1 MTIVADVK
9 LRDQSLAFN
18 ESRRLL
24 PHRIA
29 FTTSIAYAKGARH
42 TLDVCRPKSATAAPV
57 IVFFYG
63 GGWRSGSKRT
73 YRYVAKALARR
84 GYVAV
89 LPDYRI
95 YPQARYPDF
104 LDDGALAVRW
114 VKDNVQRFGGDPQ
127 KIFLMGHSAGA
138 HIAAMLAIDATWL
151 QKVGL
156 KPGRDILGLIGVSGP
171 YDFLP
176 LKDETLEI
184 IFGGANRPETQPISH
199 VTPGAPPALL
209 LTGGKDDVV
218 GAGNSTRLA
227 EKSARRGQRGDGGDL
242 SAHRALHHRRRD
254 RAHHPVA
261 GSDFA
266 RHRRLHCQGADVEPA
281 RAGWR
286 AMTARDIP
294 RRSSLPSAS
303 ASRRS

>member
-1 MTIVADVK
+1 M
-9 LRDQSLAFN
+9 LA
-18 ESRRLL
+18 
-24 PHRIA
+24 HRIA
-29 FTTSIAYAKGARH
+29 LTASIRYAEGARH
-42 TLDVCRPKSATAAPV
+42 TLDVCRPKTAAAAPV

-114 VKDNVQRFGGDPQ
+114 VKDHVREFGGDPG

-151 QKVGL
+151 RKIGL
-156 KPGRDILGLIGVSGP
+156 APGRDIAGLIGISGP

-176 LKDETLEI
+176 LRDRRLVT

-209 LTGGKDDVV
+209 LTGDKDNVV

-227 EKSARRGQRGDGGDL
+227 ERLRAAGNQATAIVYPRVGHYIIVAAIAPAIRVLAPVLRDADAFIAATLNARQR
-242 SAHRALHHRRRD
+242 
-254 RAHHPVA
+254 
-261 GSDFA
+261 
-266 RHRRLHCQGADVEPA
+266 A
-281 RAGWR
+281 RA
-286 AMTARDIP
+286 
-294 RRSSLPSAS
+294 AS
-303 ASRRS
+303 

>member
-1 MTIVADVK
+1 MTTAADIH
-9 LRDQSLAFN
+9 AFN
-18 ESRRLL
+18 EGRSILPRRITL
-24 PHRIA
+24 
-29 FTTSIAYAKGARH
+29 TTSIAYAKGARH
-42 TLDVCRPKSATAAPV
+42 TLDVCRPKTATAAPV

-95 YPQARYPDF
+95 YPPARYPDF

-114 VKDNVQRFGGDPQ
+114 VKDNAKRFGGDAQ

-156 KPGRDILGLIGVSGP
+156 VPGRDIAGLIGISGP

-176 LKDETLEI
+176 LKDETLKI

-218 GAGNSTRLA
+218 GAGNSSRLA
-227 EKSARRGQRGDGGDL
+227 ERLRAAGNEATTVIYPRIGHYIIVAAIAPIVRWLIPILRDTDAFIAKVLKS
-242 SAHRALHHRRRD
+242 RAQ
-254 RAHHPVA
+254 A
-261 GSDFA
+261 GEA
-266 RHRRLHCQGADVEPA
+266 VP
-281 RAGWR
+281 
-286 AMTARDIP
+286 
-294 RRSSLPSAS
+294 
-303 ASRRS
+303 

>member
-1 MTIVADVK
+1 MFMRSTKVGA
-9 LRDQSLAFN
+9 SC
-18 ESRRLL
+18 
-24 PHRIA
+24 RIA
-29 FTTSIAYAKGARH
+29 LTTSIAYAKGARR

-57 IVFFYG
+57 VVFFYG

-114 VKDNVQRFGGDPQ
+114 VKDNAKRFGGDPQ

-151 QKVGL
+151 RKVGL
-156 KPGRDILGLIGVSGP
+156 VPGRDVAGLIGVSGP

-176 LKDETLEI
+176 LKDETLKI
-184 IFGGANRPETQPISH
+184 IFGGDHRTETQPI
-199 VTPGAPPALL
+199 TYAEGRKPPALL
-209 LTGGKDDVV
+209 ITGTRDTTVSPRNSKNLATALLRGGNPATELTY
-218 GAGNSTRLA
+218 
-227 EKSARRGQRGDGGDL
+227 
-242 SAHRALHHRRRD
+242 
-254 RAHHPVA
+254 
-261 GSDFA
+261 
-266 RHRRLHCQGADVEPA
+266 
-281 RAGWR
+281 
-286 AMTARDIP
+286 P
-294 RRSSLPSAS
+294 R
-303 ASRRS
+303 

>member
-1 MTIVADVK
+1 MMIVLDVK
-9 LRDQSLAFN
+9 LRDESLAFN

-104 LDDGALAVRW
+104 LDDGAQAVRW
-114 VKDNVQRFGGDPQ
+114 VKDNAERFGGDPQ

-156 KPGRDILGLIGVSGP
+156 VPGRDIAGLIGVSGP

-176 LKDETLEI
+176 LKDEILKI

-199 VTPGAPPALL
+199 VGAGAPPALL
-209 LTGGKDDVV
+209 LTGDADTVV
-218 GAGNSTRLA
+218 EAGN
-227 EKSARRGQRGDGGDL
+227 
-242 SAHRALHHRRRD
+242 
-254 RAHHPVA
+254 
-261 GSDFA
+261 
-266 RHRRLHCQGADVEPA
+266 
-281 RAGWR
+281 
-286 AMTARDIP
+286 TARFTGRLRAAGNDATAVIYP
-294 RRSSLPSAS
+294 RVGHYIIVAALAPILRFFAPVLRDTDAFI
-303 ASRRS
+303 AKVLKSRPRAPAGEAAP

>member
-1 MTIVADVK
+1 MK
-9 LRDQSLAFN
+9 
-18 ESRRLL
+18 SRR
-24 PHRIA
+24 IA
-29 FTTSIAYAKGARH
+29 LTASIAYAEGARH
-42 TLDVCRPKSATAAPV
+42 TLDVCRPKTATAAPV
-57 IVFFYG
+57 VVFFYG

-84 GYVAV
+84 GYVAA

-114 VKDNVQRFGGDPQ
+114 VKDNAERFGGDPQ

-156 KPGRDILGLIGVSGP
+156 VPGRDIAGLIGISGP

-176 LKDETLEI
+176 LRDDTLAI

-199 VTPGAPPALL
+199 VTMGAPPALL
-209 LTGGKDDVV
+209 LTGDRDNVV

-227 EKSARRGQRGDGGDL
+227 EKLRAAGNEATAVIYPRTGHYIIVAAIAPIIRSLVPILRDTDAFIARTL
-242 SAHRALHHRRRD
+242 KSRAP
-254 RAHHPVA
+254 A
-261 GSDFA
+261 
-266 RHRRLHCQGADVEPA
+266 VEAAP
-281 RAGWR
+281 
-286 AMTARDIP
+286 
-294 RRSSLPSAS
+294 
-303 ASRRS
+303 